1 MNLDDAYL
9 LDIFNAIQRIK
20 LFTANLTQEQLR
32 ANEEKQSA
40 ILYQIIVVGEATKR
54 LSTEFRTANSHIPWK
69 AIAGMRD
76 ILAHQYDRVNFNT
89 LWDVV
94 QRDIIELEEMLSPL
108 LPNVN

>member
-40 ILYQIIVVGEATKR
+40 ILYQIIVVGEATKHF
-54 LSTEFRTANSHIPWK
+54 STEFRTANSHIPWK

-94 QRDIIELEEMLSPL
+94 
-108 LPNVN
+108 